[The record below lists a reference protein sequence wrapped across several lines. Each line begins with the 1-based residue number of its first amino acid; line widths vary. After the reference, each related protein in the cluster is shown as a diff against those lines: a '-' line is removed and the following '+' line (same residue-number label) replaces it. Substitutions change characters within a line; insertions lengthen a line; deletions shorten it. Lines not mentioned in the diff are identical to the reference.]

1 MNKYLIT
8 ARSPSCFIL
17 CVVRSALIIRTMEKV
32 SKNCYKGELITD
44 PSEIYRL
51 AIEKKSIYTP
61 NWGVKPAAVLLSMQ
75 FIIIMRLINDK
86 RLWRTVK

>member
-1 MNKYLIT
+1 MVI
-8 ARSPSCFIL
+8 RSNLALNPVLIL
-17 CVVRSALIIRTMEKV
+17 CGVVRSALIIRTMEKV
-32 SKNCYKGELITD
+32 SKNCYKGELITN

-75 FIIIMRLINDK
+75 FIIVMRLIDGK
-86 RLWRTVK
+86 KLWCTVK